1 MAKRINCKKGFKVIS
16 LTPKEAKTIGFG
28 IEEGCLC
35 MECNNIIKDNVYYI
49 AVLNDV
55 MDEECFNNW
64 LETAIHYSSDARI
77 EDSNFLSTCYA
88 CTHMGII
95 VENL

>member
-1 MAKRINCKKGFKVIS
+1 MAKRIKCEKGFLVIT

-35 MECNNIIKDNVYYI
+35 MQCNNIIKDTIYYI

-55 MDEECFNNW
+55 MDEECFNKW
-64 LETAIHYSSDARI
+64 LETAIHYSEDATV
-77 EDSNFLSTCYA
+77 EDWNYISICKLCLKNGISISNL
-88 CTHMGII
+88 
-95 VENL
+95 